1 MDIYTGFRSKAD
13 AVKFAIMNFVDLKKD
28 EVDYKK
34 AQELLDFIN
43 KNVNLPEI
51 TKSPM
56 EEQLTPLIETLNEK
70 IKELGNKKEPDLSS
84 ACFLG
89 AK

>member
-51 TKSPM
+51 TKAPM
-56 EEQLTPLIETLNEK
+56 EEQLTPLIETLNAK
-70 IKELGNKKEPDLSS
+70 IKELGNKKEPDLSEVYTI
-84 ACFLG
+84 G